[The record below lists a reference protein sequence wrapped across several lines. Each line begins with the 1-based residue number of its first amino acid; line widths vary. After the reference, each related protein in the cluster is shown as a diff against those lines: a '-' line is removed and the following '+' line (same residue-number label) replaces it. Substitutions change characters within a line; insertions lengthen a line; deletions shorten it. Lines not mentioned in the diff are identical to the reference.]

1 MTYAG
6 LGPVLNL
13 HISTLTWILENV
25 NRSALPES
33 TVLHLPAPLLVDSQ
47 DVYTLLSPS
56 AHSQCAVAFSHN
68 GKAKVSGLPKYVAS
82 TTRSRTQQVY
92 NGTVLNRHR
101 QGTTSSLKLDAS
113 QDSARSQIKFII
125 IIKPQDH
132 PEYRTII
139 LFLNSYQ
146 LSMAKHHYSSIT
158 N

>member
-1 MTYAG
+1 MQ
-6 LGPVLNL
+6 VLVLDL
-13 HISTLTWILENV
+13 HISTFTRILQNV

-113 QDSARSQIKFII
+113 QDSARSWFII
-125 IIKPQDH
+125 IMVFSRSRNEAEKNRCKNLFPTND
-132 PEYRTII
+132 ETIAW
-139 LFLNSYQ
+139 FLSKT
-146 LSMAKHHYSSIT
+146 MHY
-158 N
+158 